1 MSAYLTIKSILVAL
15 GLVGSLGFFFIRSRH
30 LIQLITTAAG
40 PINISLDPLSK
51 RIKIF
56 FTEVLLQSKVR
67 QKRFPGVAHTLIF
80 FGFIAVLPH
89 TIELM
94 ISGIFPGFSFA
105 NLVPGIYVLY
115 VFFADILAL
124 LTLLGL
130 AYCLY
135 RRVFLKPKY
144 LTNGLDSRLILL
156 FTTIIILSFFSI
168 NAFRI
173 VLYPETLRDLIRYY
187 VVSFNISQF
196 FGLENLAYKR
206 KVYRTS
212 HRMSGLIIMN
222 GKSYEAVSQNIS
234 ANGLTAT
241 IFEEV
246 DIINGAELTI
256 NFYDP
261 DVNGKARVIWHK
273 TESEKT
279 LIGLE
284 FIQLMEPVKGIATF
298 KI

>member
-1 MSAYLTIKSILVAL
+1 MSNTKRDYRTNLSVNALVFLDKKEVACTISDISITGAQLEIHPQPHFKNAMMLAEFIEIGDEVDFSVEEMHFDGKIKVVRKEIKNDKLYLS
-15 GLVGSLGFFFIRSRH
+15 
-30 LIQLITTAAG
+30 
-40 PINISLDPLSK
+40 
-51 RIKIF
+51 
-56 FTEVLLQSKVR
+56 
-67 QKRFPGVAHTLIF
+67 
-80 FGFIAVLPH
+80 
-89 TIELM
+89 IEL
-94 ISGIFPGFSFA
+94 
-105 NLVPGIYVLY
+105 
-115 VFFADILAL
+115 D
-124 LTLLGL
+124 
-130 AYCLY
+130 
-135 RRVFLKPKY
+135 
-144 LTNGLDSRLILL
+144 
-156 FTTIIILSFFSI
+156 
-168 NAFRI
+168 
-173 VLYPETLRDLIRYY
+173 DL
-187 VVSFNISQF
+187 F

-261 DVNGKARVIWHK
+261 DVNGKARVVWHK